1 MSLATL
7 FCRRPAV
14 LPFLRH
20 RGPAHFSFIIPLESY
35 GWQVRQAVKESFQ
48 LWQNEIANLD
58 FEECP
63 SCEENGDKEAD
74 IKIYFNK

>member
-1 MSLATL
+1 MQL
-7 FCRRPAV
+7 CI
-14 LPFLRH
+14 FL
-20 RGPAHFSFIIPLESY
+20 SFIIPLESY

-48 LWQNEIANLD
+48 LWQDEIANLD

-74 IKIYFNK
+74 IKIYFNKWKLIVWLAMFQTF

>member
-1 MSLATL
+1 MQL
-7 FCRRPAV
+7 CI
-14 LPFLRH
+14 FL
-20 RGPAHFSFIIPLESY
+20 SFIIPLESSC
-35 GWQVRQAVKESFQ
+35 WQVRQAVKESFQ
-48 LWQNEIANLD
+48 LWQDEIANLD